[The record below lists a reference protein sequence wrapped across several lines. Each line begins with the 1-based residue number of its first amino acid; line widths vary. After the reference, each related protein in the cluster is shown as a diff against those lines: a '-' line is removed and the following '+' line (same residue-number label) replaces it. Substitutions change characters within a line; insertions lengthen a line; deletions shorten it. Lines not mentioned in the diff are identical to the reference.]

1 LRVGAE
7 QMTSVNA
14 PIVIV
19 GGGVAGLALAKGLI
33 DRNVDVRVLDR
44 GWLPFLR
51 GMGFIL
57 LRSGYD
63 ALLDL
68 FPKVPWR
75 EIGAPVTNARIM
87 SRTGAVLSETELD
100 AYAIGRGTLLDTMM
114 QQLPRGT
121 LIDHA
126 RVAEFMHT
134 SDGRVLALKLR
145 DGRVM
150 RCSMVVGADG
160 VNSATRNLLYPDLE
174 LAEVRVREVVS
185 IFDAPH
191 VAEILGTTFLKY
203 YDTQGGLAVGML
215 NVGRGKVVWF
225 VQHDASRY
233 DWSGLNPAMIRWAL
247 WRKLEGWPNPIPA
260 LWAMTKF
267 TDSHLWS
274 TRDMYPSFDYV
285 RGNVVLIGDAAHP
298 VLSFTSHGATG
309 ALEDAVLLAPLIA
322 EAKDDEHREEL
333 AAAFGKV
340 RRDMF
345 TRIVEGGRAIQDR
358 FMLPLNRQPE
368 GIILPLV
375 K

>member
-1 LRVGAE
+1 
-7 QMTSVNA
+7 MTSVNA

-19 GGGVAGLALAKGLI
+19 GGGVAGLALAAGLI
-33 DRNVDVRVLDR
+33 ARGVDVRVLDR
-44 GWLPFLR
+44 GWLPFQR

-63 ALLDL
+63 ALCDL
-68 FPKVPWR
+68 FPKVDWDA
-75 EIGAPVTNARIM
+75 IGTTVADAKIMAR
-87 SRTGAVLSETELD
+87 GGKVLSHTELD

-114 QQLPRGT
+114 KQLPTGT

-126 RVAEFMHT
+126 KVSDFMHT
-134 SDGRVLALKLR
+134 SDGRVLALRCR
-145 DGRVM
+145 DGRVL
-150 RCSMVVGADG
+150 RCSMVIGADG
-160 VNSATRNLLYPDLE
+160 VNSATRRLLYPE
-174 LAEVRVREVVS
+174 VSLAEVKVREVVS
-185 IFDAPH
+185 IFQAPH
-191 VAEILGTTFLKY
+191 VAEILGNTFLKY
-203 YDTQGGLAVGML
+203 YDPDGGFAVGML
-215 NVGRGKVVWF
+215 NVGRGRVVWY
-225 VQHDASRY
+225 VQHDAARY
-233 DWSGLNPAMIRWAL
+233 DWAGLSPAMIRWAL
-247 WRKLEGWPNPIPA
+247 WRRLEGWPHPIPA

-274 TRDMYPSFDYV
+274 TRDMIPSFDYV

-322 EAKDDEHREEL
+322 EGRNDEHREEL

-345 TRIVEGGRAIQDR
+345 TRIVKGGREIQER
-358 FMLPLNRQPE
+358 FLLPLDKQPE
-368 GIILPLV
+368 GVLLPLV

>member
-1 LRVGAE
+1 
-7 QMTSVNA
+7 MSSVNA

-19 GGGVAGLALAKGLI
+19 GGGIAGLALAKGLI
-33 DRNVDVRVLDR
+33 DRHVDVRVLDR
-44 GWLPFLR
+44 GWLPFQR

-63 ALLDL
+63 ALVEL
-68 FPKVPWR
+68 FPRVDWDTV
-75 EIGAPVTNARIM
+75 GAPVLSARIM
-87 SRTGAVLSETELD
+87 SRDGDLLSGTDLD
-100 AYAIGRGTLLDTMM
+100 AYAVSRGTLLDTMM
-114 QQLPRGT
+114 QQLPAGT

-126 RVAEFMHT
+126 KVSEFMHT
-134 SDGRVLALKLR
+134 SDGRVLALRLR

-150 RCSMVVGADG
+150 RCSMVIGADG
-160 VNSATRNLLYPDLE
+160 VNSATRRLLYPDVE
-174 LAEVRVREVVS
+174 LAEPRVREVVS
-185 IFDAPH
+185 MFAAPH

-203 YDTQGGLAVGML
+203 YAPEGGLAVGML
-215 NVGRGKVVWF
+215 NVGRGRVVWF
-225 VQHDASRY
+225 VQHAVDRY

-247 WRKLEGWPNPIPA
+247 WRKLEGWPNPIPM

-274 TRDMYPSFDYV
+274 TRDMTPSYDYA

-322 EAKDDEHREEL
+322 EARDDEHREAL
-333 AAAFGKV
+333 AAALGRV

-345 TRIVEGGRAIQDR
+345 TRIVAGGRAIQER
-358 FMLPLNRQPE
+358 FMLPLDRQPE
-368 GIILPLV
+368 GVILPLV